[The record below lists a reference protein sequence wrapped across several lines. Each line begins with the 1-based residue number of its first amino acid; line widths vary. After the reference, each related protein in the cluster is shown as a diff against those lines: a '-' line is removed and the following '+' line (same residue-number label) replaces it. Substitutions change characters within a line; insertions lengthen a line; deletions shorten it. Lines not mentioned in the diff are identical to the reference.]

1 VSWQDRNESEPTPTQ
16 RQALATRRGE
26 GCMPV
31 LVAALV
37 LLLAFL
43 IAAHVVGCSSAREPG
58 AGAHYPIPRLLDPVT
73 EEAPDLAE
81 PLP

>member
-1 VSWQDRNESEPTPTQ
+1 VNWQDRNESEPTPTQ
-16 RQALATRRGE
+16 RQAIATRRGE

-31 LVAALV
+31 LAAALV
-37 LLLAFL
+37 LLLCWLIMAF
-43 IAAHVVGCSSAREPG
+43 AVGCSSAREPG

-73 EEAPDLAE
+73 EDVPDLAE